1 MTHIRRPRVG
11 NTKKFLYHTRY
22 PKQIGENTMKDKIIQ
37 PKERKVA
44 KRLLDLRME
53 RGLTQGDLAEKAGID
68 RKTVNRIEN
77 DHFSP
82 NLNTFIRLCRALKV
96 KPSQVLENI

>member
-1 MTHIRRPRVG
+1 
-11 NTKKFLYHTRY
+11 
-22 PKQIGENTMKDKIIQ
+22 MKDKIIQ

>member
-1 MTHIRRPRVG
+1 
-11 NTKKFLYHTRY
+11 
-22 PKQIGENTMKDKIIQ
+22 MKDKIIQ

-82 NLNTFIRLCRALKV
+82 NLNTFIRLCKALKV

>member
-1 MTHIRRPRVG
+1 MT
-11 NTKKFLYHTRY
+11 TY
-22 PKQIGENTMKDKIIQ
+22 KDKAVQ

-44 KRLLDLRME
+44 KRLLDIRTE
-53 RGLTQGDLAEKAGID
+53 RGLSQSELADRAGID

-82 NLNTFIRLCRALKV
+82 NLNTFIRLCKALKV

>member
-1 MTHIRRPRVG
+1 MTQ
-11 NTKKFLYHTRY
+11 K
-22 PKQIGENTMKDKIIQ
+22 KDKAIQ

-44 KRLLDLRME
+44 KRLLDLRLE
-53 RGLTQGDLAEKAGID
+53 RGLSQGALADKAGVD

-82 NLNTFIRLCRALKV
+82 NLNTFIRLCKALKV

>member
-1 MTHIRRPRVG
+1 MAT
-11 NTKKFLYHTRY
+11 Y
-22 PKQIGENTMKDKIIQ
+22 KDKSLA

-44 KRLLDLRME
+44 KRLLDLRTE
-53 RGLTQGDLAEKAGID
+53 RGLSQSELADKAGLD

-82 NLNTFIRLCRALKV
+82 NLNTFIRLCKALKV
-96 KPSQVLENI
+96 KPSQVLESI